1 MLAQVVEDAHKAVI
15 WILPI
20 LDKMPR
26 TRRFGLGQRI
36 ENHLLQLIVLLSQA
50 GYSHKKQPILQAAN
64 LELVAVRHLWRLC
77 FELQLVAMPKYEY
90 FSQMLHKI
98 GQQIGGWLK
107 RVD

>member
-50 GYSHKKQPILQAAN
+50 GYSHKKLPILQAAN
-64 LELVAVRHLWRLC
+64 LELVDQIVGASCEGFRKI
-77 FELQLVAMPKYEY
+77 KYD
-90 FSQMLHKI
+90 SHH
-98 GQQIGGWLK
+98 
-107 RVD
+107 R